1 MHAGSSAAA
10 CAAVRSRAG
19 AEPSA
24 APRTDATL
32 GSATRRSE
40 RRRYVDEDADED
52 ADVDD
57 THIFIS
63 DTRSVAAR
71 ASGGRWVGG
80 WVKKDVPSLL
90 FLDFFLEL
98 QKCLQKNEIRCFG
111 EFDCLFERI
120 FWKWKKMGGHQR

>member
-40 RRRYVDEDADED
+40 RRRYVDEDADDD

-57 THIFIS
+57 THIFYHVI
-63 DTRSVAAR
+63 RGPWRRRPLV
-71 ASGGRWVGG
+71 VGG
-80 WVKKDVPSLL
+80 WVKKDVPFLL

-98 QKCLQKNEIRCFG
+98 QKCPQKKRNS
-111 EFDCLFERI
+111 LFCRV
-120 FWKWKKMGGHQR
+120 